1 MRYEASIPLLT
12 DHNKVQLAR
21 LAYLAEYSQNV
32 SNTEVKQALAQV
44 MEDIQEAVA
53 RVASRLR
60 RLGESPGR
68 VLDEP
73 DEKLLRQSRARR
85 GVVDKLKFVR
95 QGLKFQLEWYEARVK
110 EVTADDDTQAILVA
124 LAEQT
129 RVRLERWDQLMRDLK
144 VPPDRH
150 V

>member
-1 MRYEASIPLLT
+1 MKQASSISLLNQ
-12 DHNKVQLAR
+12 HNKVQLAR
-21 LAYLAEYSQNV
+21 LAYLAEYGQNV
-32 SNTEVKQALAQV
+32 RNAQVKQALALV

-60 RLGESPGR
+60 QLGEAPAR

-85 GVVDKLKFVR
+85 SVVDKLKFVR
-95 QGLKFQLEWYEARVK
+95 QGLQFQLEWYETRFKDVM
-110 EVTADDDTQAILVA
+110 ADDDTQAILVA

-144 VPPDRH
+144 VPPD
-150 V
+150 

>member
-1 MRYEASIPLLT
+1 MRHEASIPLLNQ
-12 DHNKVQLAR
+12 HNKVQLAR

-32 SNTEVKQALAQV
+32 SNAQVKQALAQV
-44 MEDIQEAVA
+44 MDDIQEAVA

-60 RLGESPGR
+60 QLGAAPGR

-85 GVVDKLKFVR
+85 SVADKLKFVR
-95 QGLKFQLEWYEARVK
+95 QGLKFQLEWYEARAR

-124 LAEQT
+124 LAEQS
-129 RVRLERWDQLMRDLK
+129 RVRLEQWDRLMRDLK
-144 VPPDRH
+144 VPPE
-150 V
+150 